1 MKKIYTQSA
10 VKIKKKTLFKGRT
23 NLISMGLFVCLYQA
37 NQVGQFIFSISL
49 YLFSFVQISRSW
61 MIQKNMSNRVEIMT
75 PNRLLTSR
83 KSFDYHK
90 NIASMKS
97 FFDFF
102 KGPTMTLQPSGQ
114 SSSTGQSGLPT
125 QDM

>member
-1 MKKIYTQSA
+1 
-10 VKIKKKTLFKGRT
+10 
-23 NLISMGLFVCLYQA
+23 MGLFVCSYQA

-75 PNRLLTSR
+75 PNRLFTSR
-83 KSFDYHK
+83 KPFDYHK

-97 FFDFF
+97 FFDLF

-125 QDM
+125 LDM